1 LGQCLEFNAANNLC
15 LRLHGVTYTNY
26 LGNYWSDYAGSDT
39 NGDGIGDT
47 PYSIDSDNDNYPQ
60 IIHKPEHT
68 TLDGSYTNCTSFV
81 DANGE
86 TYTDWIPAI
95 RIERK

>member
-1 LGQCLEFNAANNLC
+1 MN
-15 LRLHGVTYTNY
+15 VYKY
-26 LGNYWSDYAGSDT
+26 
-39 NGDGIGDT
+39 
-47 PYSIDSDNDNYPQ
+47 SDNDNYPQ

-68 TLDGSYTNCTSFV
+68 TLDGSYINCTSFV

>member
-1 LGQCLEFNAANNLC
+1 M
-15 LRLHGVTYTNY
+15 
-26 LGNYWSDYAGSDT
+26 
-39 NGDGIGDT
+39 

-68 TLDGSYTNCTSFV
+68 TLDGSYINCTSFV
-81 DANGE
+81 DANGK

-95 RIERK
+95 RIE